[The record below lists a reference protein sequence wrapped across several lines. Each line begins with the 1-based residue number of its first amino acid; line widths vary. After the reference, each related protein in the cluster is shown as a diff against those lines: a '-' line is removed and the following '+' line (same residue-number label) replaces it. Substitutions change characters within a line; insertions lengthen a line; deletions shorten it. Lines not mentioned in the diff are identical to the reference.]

1 MKACECGAIGITMNV
16 IKKQIN
22 NANICRKGCGI
33 LKIITMNKSISTKI
47 VNPIIFIATV
57 GGNNTNVYQ
66 SLLIDTIVCAMKT
79 HISNAEVCQ
88 QGCGALSN
96 ISFHSKSNNVEITPG
111 ETITISVDNKMRVGE
126 CESIDTITNIM
137 KMHVND
143 AEICYNGCGVLMN
156 ITINNGIIMFNEYQ

>member
-1 MKACECGAIGITMNV
+1 
-16 IKKQIN
+16 
-22 NANICRKGCGI
+22 
-33 LKIITMNKSISTKI
+33 
-47 VNPIIFIATV
+47 
-57 GGNNTNVYQ
+57 
-66 SLLIDTIVCAMKT
+66 MKT